1 MQDWLAA
8 QATAR
13 PQGICLIL
21 EDGQIITFRQL
32 DCIADAAAQRLSSE
46 GIVPNDIV
54 SIWIEDKFLFIVY
67 ALAVMRLGAILLPL
81 NLRLTTTE
89 IQWQLQQVGCRNVL
103 VSSPLN
109 LPGDGLQNHII
120 VNADY
125 AKLPSDFAL
134 SRNDE
139 IDLDKPFAVMF
150 TSGTSGQPKAATL
163 TFSNIFYSA
172 MASAYRIGVLPDD
185 CWLCVLPLY
194 HIGGLSIILRSLLY
208 GTSVRLL
215 SQFDVDAVNDLLTSQ
230 PITLVSLV
238 PTMLKRL
245 IETQSH
251 RWNDGLRLVLLGG
264 AAPSSELIAACHSR
278 NIPVAT
284 TYGLTEAASQVATAL
299 PATVLNKPDSVG
311 KPLLFTSFR
320 IANDTGQTLPN
331 GEPGEI
337 YVKGANVFTGYYNN
351 PDATATVLQNGE
363 LRTGDIGYLDADGDL
378 HIVNRR
384 SDLIVTGGE
393 NVYPA
398 EVEAALRQHPA
409 VADVAV
415 VGIDDEAWGQRVVA
429 AIVLKP
435 TTSATDV
442 EIADFGRQRLAGYK
456 IPRIIRFVATLPQTG
471 SGKIHRAGVRAI
483 FDESH
488 EN

>member
-21 EDGQIITFRQL
+21 EDGQTVTFRQL
-32 DCIADAAAQRLSSE
+32 DGMVDAAVQRLTSE
-46 GIVPNDIV
+46 GISRQDIV
-54 SIWIEDKFLFIVY
+54 GLWIEDKYLFVVC
-67 ALAVMRLGAILLPL
+67 ALALMRLEAILLPL
-81 NLRLTTTE
+81 NLRLTTVE
-89 IQWQLQQVGCRNVL
+89 IGWQLEQVGCHYVL
-103 VSSPLN
+103 VSLRLD
-109 LPGDGLQNHII
+109 LPASSSHKFITVGI
-120 VNADY
+120 DY
-125 AKLPSDFAL
+125 AKPRSDIEL
-134 SRNDE
+134 SHNPD
-139 IDLDKPFAVMF
+139 IDLEKPFAIMF

-163 TFSNIFYSA
+163 TYSNIFYSA
-172 MASAYRIGVLPDD
+172 LSSAYRIGVLPDD

-194 HIGGLSIILRSLLY
+194 HIGGLSIIMRSILY
-208 GTSVRLL
+208 GTSVRLV
-215 SQFDVDAVNDLLTSQ
+215 SQFDVDIVNDLLSNH

-245 IETQSH
+245 IETQTTA
-251 RWNDGLRLVLLGG
+251 WNDSLRLVLLGG
-264 AAPSSELIAACHSR
+264 AAPSTELIATCHNRS
-278 NIPVAT
+278 IPVAT

-299 PATVLNKPDSVG
+299 PTTVLKKSASVG
-311 KPLLFTSFR
+311 KPLLFTTVR
-320 IANDTGQTLPN
+320 IANEAGETLPN

-337 YVKGANVFTGYYNN
+337 YVKGMSVFAGYFNN
-351 PDATATVLQNGE
+351 PETTAVVLRDGE
-363 LRTGDIGYLDADGDL
+363 LQTGDIGYLDEDGDL

-398 EVEAALRQHPA
+398 EVEAVLRQHPA

-415 VGIDDEAWGQRVVA
+415 VGISDDEWGQRVAA

-435 TTSATDV
+435 NISATEV
-442 EIADFGRQRLAGYK
+442 EIIDFGRQQLAGYK
-456 IPRIIRFVATLPQTG
+456 IPRSIHFVTTLPQTG
-471 SGKIHRAGVRAI
+471 SGKIHRAGVRAL